1 MKPAA
6 FDYAAPR
13 SLPEALALLREHG
26 EEARLLAGGQSLM
39 PVLALRLAAPAILV
53 DLNHVAGLDALHSHP
68 AGALTTAAMV
78 RTRTLELS
86 GEVARA
92 QPLLHAAAPWIAHVQ
107 IRNRGTIGGSLCHAD
122 PAADWVNAALVLGA
136 TVRLEGRGG
145 TRRLPAED
153 FVRGAYAT
161 ALAPGEVLAAVELP
175 AFGPSMRWGWN
186 KICPK
191 VGEFADAIGAVVVD
205 PSIGLCRVL
214 VGAIE
219 ARPVLLPDAAA
230 LLAGLGDDP
239 LEACRAAIER
249 AVPGRD
255 PVFVHQH
262 AVALARAIAAM
273 NTRRP

>member
-1 MKPAA
+1 
-6 FDYAAPR
+6 
-13 SLPEALALLREHG
+13 
-26 EEARLLAGGQSLM
+26 LLAT
-39 PVLALRLAAPAILV
+39 LAFRLSEPSILV
-53 DLNHVAGLDALHSHP
+53 DITRVPELAGITLGDGVLQI
-68 AGALTTAAMV
+68 GALTRHA
-78 RTRTLELS
+78 EL
-86 GEVARA
+86 GRDQLVARHA
-92 QPLLHAAAPWIAHVQ
+92 PLLTQAVPLIAHPA

-136 TVRLEGRGG
+136 TVRLEGPGG
-145 TRRLPAED
+145 ARRLPVED

-161 ALAPGEVLAAVELP
+161 ALGAGEVLAAVELP

-205 PSIGLCRVL
+205 PSIGHCRVL
-214 VGAIE
+214 VGAVE

-239 LEACRAAIER
+239 LQACRTAVER
-249 AVPGRD
+249 SVPGRD

-262 AVALARAIAAM
+262 AVALARAIDAM
-273 NTRRP
+273 NARRP

>member
-1 MKPAA
+1 MKAAA
-6 FDYAAPR
+6 FDWHRPTDLEDALGALGAPATR
-13 SLPEALALLREHG
+13 AIG
-26 EEARLLAGGQSLM
+26 GGQSLGPM
-39 PVLALRLAAPAILV
+39 LNLRLARADRLVELRRLPELRFAGVEAGVLRIGAAITHAEIE
-53 DLNHVAGLDALHSHP
+53 D
-68 AGALTTAAMV
+68 GAVPDTTRGM
-78 RTRTLELS
+78 LPY
-86 GEVARA
+86 VARA
-92 QPLLHAAAPWIAHVQ
+92 IAYRA

-136 TVRLEGRGG
+136 TVRLEGPGG
-145 TRRLPAED
+145 ARRLPVED

-161 ALAPGEVLAAVELP
+161 ALGAGEVLAAVELP

-205 PSIGLCRVL
+205 PSIGHCRVL
-214 VGAIE
+214 VGAVE

-239 LEACRAAIER
+239 LQACRTAVER
-249 AVPGRD
+249 SVPGRD

-262 AVALARAIAAM
+262 AVALARAIDAM
-273 NTRRP
+273 NARRP